1 MPPAAI
7 CCLLQTTRRHYRRR
21 SIRHGSPRFPTPFY
35 SMRTV
40 KFSTKT
46 WAASIFWN
54 CGGQFWPTCPRITSA
69 STNTGWLVPAR
80 SSRRRPAADKIVREA
95 VELQFPF
102 LENQSLSQVRNSQ
115 EIGSPRGYGWHFRL
129 QLTVP
134 SEARCT
140 DICHCCSLW
149 FVS

>member
-1 MPPAAI
+1 
-7 CCLLQTTRRHYRRR
+7 
-21 SIRHGSPRFPTPFY
+21 
-35 SMRTV
+35 MRTV

-54 CGGQFWPTCPRITSA
+54 CGGQFWPTCPRITSD

-102 LENQSLSQVRNSQ
+102 LENPSLSQFRNSQ
-115 EIGSPRGYGWHFRL
+115 EIGNPRGYAGDFSL
-129 QLTVP
+129 PLTEP
-134 SEARCT
+134 SDVRHKA
-140 DICHCCSLW
+140 
-149 FVS
+149 